1 MPCGRTGGGGAG
13 KTSVLEALSL
23 LGPGRGLRG
32 VASEKLARRP
42 LSHKVALVS
51 PSESDEPAQGWS
63 VVAELAGATGAQKV
77 SLLVGADGRKRYL
90 LDEEGVAANRLSR
103 VLPLLWLTPAQVNL
117 FSGGASL
124 RTKFYD
130 RLVLGFFP
138 DQGTILNRANRL
150 RQERRR
156 LLVETAGRATGKQA
170 SWLDSLEAGLATETA
185 AAEARR
191 LAVGRCLLAPL
202 ADLRPPFCHL
212 KLNFI
217 GACQTADAKTL
228 HTYAAAL
235 ESPLATNQEVAP
247 CGGFCIGRPTHK
259 QTRRPAQSGAG
270 RRCTQRADKS
280 LAEPV

>member
-1 MPCGRTGGGGAG
+1 M
-13 KTSVLEALSL
+13 
-23 LGPGRGLRG
+23 
-32 VASEKLARRP
+32 
-42 LSHKVALVS
+42 
-51 PSESDEPAQGWS
+51 
-63 VVAELAGATGAQKV
+63 
-77 SLLVGADGRKRYL
+77 
-90 LDEEGVAANRLSR
+90 
-103 VLPLLWLTPAQVNL
+103 NL

-247 CGGFCIGRPTHK
+247 VEASVSVAPLTSKLADQLKAGRAEDALSGRTKVSPSQFDFITQFADESGAWLAADSASTGEEKRALLSLLLAGASALAKYHRPPLLLLDEVVAHLDSAVAEALFIALDGLGS
-259 QTRRPAQSGAG
+259 QVWASGQELTAFPAQHFLRLRLEVGGDGS
-270 RRCTQRADKS
+270 RAITA
-280 LAEPV
+280 LT

>member
-1 MPCGRTGGGGAG
+1 M
-13 KTSVLEALSL
+13 
-23 LGPGRGLRG
+23 
-32 VASEKLARRP
+32 
-42 LSHKVALVS
+42 
-51 PSESDEPAQGWS
+51 
-63 VVAELAGATGAQKV
+63 
-77 SLLVGADGRKRYL
+77 
-90 LDEEGVAANRLSR
+90 AANRLSR

-247 CGGFCIGRPTHK
+247 VEASVSVAPLTSK
-259 QTRRPAQSGAG
+259 LADQLKAGAG

-280 LAEPV
+280 LAEPVLILSPSLPMSRGRGWRRTRASTGRRKSGLYCRFC